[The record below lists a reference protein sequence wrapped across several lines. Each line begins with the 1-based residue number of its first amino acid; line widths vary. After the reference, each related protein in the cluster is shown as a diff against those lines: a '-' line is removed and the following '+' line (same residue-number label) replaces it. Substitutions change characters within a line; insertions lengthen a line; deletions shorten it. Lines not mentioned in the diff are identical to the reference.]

1 MASSRCRLD
10 KVFAKEP
17 RGPFAVPLERSQTM
31 HEAEQLTSWEDEVI
45 RLKQIR
51 NSLGL
56 TAGQVAKGASL
67 DRSTISAYETLRSRP
82 QPRVLRA
89 WQEALTTLA
98 RERRVSC
105 AMALQGLSASPT
117 F

>member
-1 MASSRCRLD
+1 
-10 KVFAKEP
+10 
-17 RGPFAVPLERSQTM
+17 M
-31 HEAEQLTSWEDEVI
+31 HEAEQLASWEDEVI

-56 TAGQVAKGASL
+56 TAGQVARGASL

-89 WQEALTTLA
+89 WQEALAVLA
-98 RERRVSC
+98 RERRVTSDT
-105 AMALQGLSASPT
+105 ALRELAAVQ
-117 F
+117 